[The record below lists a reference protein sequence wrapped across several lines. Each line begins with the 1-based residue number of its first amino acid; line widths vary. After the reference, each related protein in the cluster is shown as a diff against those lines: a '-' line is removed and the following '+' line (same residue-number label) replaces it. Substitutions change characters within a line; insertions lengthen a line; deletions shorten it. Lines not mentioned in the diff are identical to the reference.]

1 MFFNQIGLNFAL
13 IASNP
18 FFKLKTLKRLLFYLS
33 LALGAVIIASLTS
46 VFLFKDRI
54 IQQFIAEAN
63 KSLSTPVKIGKIDIS
78 PWDDFP
84 NMAIVFH
91 NVYVEDSHQGNY
103 PLLTAERVSF
113 FLNPIEVWQGQY
125 SIRGLQIRN
134 SETNLKINSD
144 GVNNYTVVNKNTDNN
159 GGVRFDLR
167 NVKLFDTKVIYR
179 DQSRNQHHTFSSE
192 ELIASISID
201 NELYKILANGDVTTE
216 QIGVQSNRFLQMKR
230 FQVNADLLY
239 NDNEKDLLINPSQLS
254 LHQSQFELK
263 GTYQFKDKN
272 LIDMTCDG
280 KNTDIQTLLSL
291 LPENINE
298 RFSKYESDGDV
309 YFNMVLK
316 GEISERQDPSV
327 SIRFGCENAT
337 LFHPDYKSRIENANM
352 EGSFATT
359 SFTSPKEAV
368 LFLKNVSGTLND
380 RPFQTDLSIQNFE
393 NPYVKFVFKGDLD
406 AASIV
411 NFYPINDLQELTG
424 DIGIDISFEGQT
436 SLLKKKA
443 TAQKVIANGSVDM
456 RELNFKFGQRAIQFK
471 DLNGVLQFTNNDLAL
486 SQVSGKLENSDF
498 EMNGFFKNIITFLLF
513 ENQPIGIE
521 TDLKSDFIDLDQLF
535 AIGFGEEGSADYQ
548 FTISPDLYLNF
559 NCDVKSLHY
568 KKFSPTNIT
577 GNLLIKNKMAIAR
590 NVDFKAM
597 GGALSLNGI
606 IDAKNNK
613 AIDVISSFKVNGVHL
628 DSAFYVFDNF
638 QQTFIQDKHLK
649 GQAYADVELE
659 MTLNEKL
666 KLFQETLIANISTT
680 IKNGEL
686 NNFEPLRKLDKYLD
700 DDNLN
705 RLRFAD
711 LKNDIHIENK
721 MVYIPQMEVSSNVT
735 TIQISGTHTFDQRID
750 YRVIAPLRS
759 KRKIDPDEAF
769 GAIEES
775 NTGSTKIFLKIIGT
789 TDNYSVIY
797 DKEAVKKKIVSDLK
811 KEVVELKEAFKL
823 KGKIKK
829 KEIELQKDD
838 YFDWGDSTQV
848 NNNKEDL

>member
-1 MFFNQIGLNFAL
+1 M
-13 IASNP
+13 
-18 FFKLKTLKRLLFYLS
+18 KTLKRLFFYVL
-33 LALGAVIIASLTS
+33 LALSAVIIASITS

-54 IQQFIAEAN
+54 IQQFITEAN

-78 PWDDFP
+78 SWDDFP
-84 NMAIVFH
+84 NLAIVFH
-91 NVYVEDSHQGNY
+91 NVYVEDSHRGNY
-103 PLLTAERVSF
+103 PLLTAKKVSF

-125 SIRGLQIRN
+125 AIRGLQIRN
-134 SETNLKINSD
+134 SETHLKIDSD
-144 GVNNYTVVNKNTDNN
+144 GVNNYTIINN
-159 GGVRFDLR
+159 NASSKGGGTIRFDLR
-167 NVKLFDTKVIYR
+167 NVKLFDTKVSYR
-179 DQSRNQHHTFSSE
+179 DQSRNQDHSFSSE
-192 ELIASISID
+192 KLIASISID
-201 NELYKILANGDVTTE
+201 NELYKILADGDVTSE
-216 QIGVQSNRFLQMKR
+216 QISVQSNRFLKKKR
-230 FQVNADLLY
+230 FQVKADLLY
-239 NDNEKDLLINPSQLS
+239 NDKEKDLLINPSQLN
-254 LHQSQFELK
+254 LHESQFELE
-263 GTYQFKDKN
+263 GTYHFKDKN
-272 LIDMTCDG
+272 MIDMTCNG

-291 LPENINE
+291 LPETTSE
-298 RFSKYESDGDV
+298 RLSKYESDGNV

-316 GEISERQDPSV
+316 GEISDGKDPSI

-352 EGSFATT
+352 EGSFATP
-359 SFTSPKEAV
+359 SFTHLTEAV
-368 LFLKNVSGTLND
+368 LFLKNVNGTLNN

-393 NPYVKFVFKGDLD
+393 NPFVKFIFKGDLD
-406 AASIV
+406 AASII

-436 SLLKKKA
+436 ALLKKKA
-443 TAQKVIANGSVDM
+443 TAQKVIANGSIDM
-456 RELNFKFGQRAIQFK
+456 RELNFKYGKQAIQFK

-486 SQVSGKLENSDF
+486 SGVSGKLENSDF

-521 TDLKSDFIDLDQLF
+521 TDLKSDYIDLDQLF
-535 AIGFGEEGSADYQ
+535 AIGFGKEGSADYL

-568 KKFSPTNIT
+568 KKFRPTNIT
-577 GNLLIKNKMAIAR
+577 GNLLIKNKMAVAR
-590 NVDFKAM
+590 NIDFKAM

-613 AIDVISSFKVNGVHL
+613 AIDVISSFKLKGVHL

-649 GQAYADVELE
+649 GQAFADVDLE

-686 NNFEPLRKLDKYLD
+686 NNFEPMHKLDKYLD
-700 DDNLN
+700 DGNLN

-721 MVYIPQMEVSSNVT
+721 IVYIPQMEVSSNVT
-735 TIQISGTHTFDQRID
+735 TIQISGTHTFDQQID

-759 KRKIDPDEAF
+759 KKKIDPDEAF

-775 NTGSTKIFLKIIGT
+775 NGGNTKIFLKIVGT
-789 TDNYSVIY
+789 TDNYKVIY
-797 DKEAVKKKIVSDLK
+797 DKEAVKKKIVNDLK
-811 KEVVELKEAFKL
+811 KEVIELKEAFKL
-823 KGKIKK
+823 KGKKKK
-829 KEIELQKDD
+829 KELELDVDD
-838 YFDWGDSTQV
+838 YFDWSDTTKIKLNPQ
-848 NNNKEDL
+848 

>member
-1 MFFNQIGLNFAL
+1 LRL
-13 IASNP
+13 PASNP
-18 FFKLKTLKRLLFYLS
+18 FFKLKTLKRLLFYFL
-33 LALGAVIIASLTS
+33 LALGAVIIASITS
-46 VFLFKDRI
+46 AFLFKDRI
-54 IQQFIAEAN
+54 IQQFITEAN

-78 PWDDFP
+78 PWADFP
-84 NMAIVFH
+84 NLAIVFQD
-91 NVYVEDSHQGNY
+91 VYVEDSHRGNY
-103 PLLTAERVSF
+103 PLLTAKTVSF

-125 SIRGLQIRN
+125 AIRGLQIRN
-134 SETNLKINSD
+134 SETNLKIDSD
-144 GVNNYTVVNKNTDNN
+144 GVNNYTIVNHNADNN
-159 GGVRFDLR
+159 GDGTIRFDLR
-167 NVKLFDTKVIYR
+167 NVKLFDTKVSYR
-179 DQSRNQHHTFSSE
+179 DLERSQDHSFTSE
-192 ELIASISID
+192 SLVASIKID
-201 NELYKILANGDVTTE
+201 NDLYKILANGDVTTQ
-216 QIGVQSNRFLQMKR
+216 QIGVQSSSFLKMKR
-230 FQVNADLLY
+230 FEVNADILY
-239 NDNEKDLLINPSQLS
+239 NDKEKNLLINPSQLS
-254 LHQSQFELK
+254 LHESQFELE

-272 LIDMTCDG
+272 LIDMTCNG

-291 LPENINE
+291 LPEPTNE

-309 YFNMVLK
+309 YFNMILK
-316 GEISERQDPSV
+316 GEISKSKDPSI

-352 EGSFATT
+352 EGSFATP
-359 SFTSPKEAV
+359 SFTRLTEAV
-368 LFLKNVSGTLND
+368 LFLKDVSGTLND

-406 AASIV
+406 AASII
-411 NFYPINDLQELTG
+411 NFYPIEELQEFTG
-424 DIGIDISFEGQT
+424 DIGIDIAFEGQT
-436 SLLKKKA
+436 ALLKKKA

-456 RELNFKFGQRAIQFK
+456 RELNFKFGQQAIQVK

-486 SQVSGKLENSDF
+486 SGVSGKLENSDF

-521 TDLKSDFIDLDQLF
+521 TDLKSDYIDLDQLF
-535 AIGFGEEGSADYQ
+535 AIGFGKEGSADYL

-577 GNLLIKNKMAIAR
+577 GNLLIKNKMAVAR
-590 NVDFKAM
+590 NIDFKAM

-606 IDAKNNK
+606 IDVKNNK
-613 AIDVISSFKVNGVHL
+613 AIDVISSFKLKGVHL

-649 GQAYADVELE
+649 GQAFADVDLE

-686 NNFEPLRKLDKYLD
+686 NNFEPMHKLDKYLD

-721 MVYIPQMEVSSNVT
+721 IVYIPQMEVSSNVT

-759 KRKIDPDEAF
+759 KKKIDPDEAF
-769 GAIEES
+769 GAIEET
-775 NTGSTKIFLKIIGT
+775 NTGSTKIFLKIVGT
-789 TDNYSVIY
+789 TDNYNVIY

-829 KEIELQKDD
+829 KEIELKEDD
-838 YFDWGDSTQV
+838 YFDWGDSTKV
-848 NNNKEDL
+848 NNNQGNF